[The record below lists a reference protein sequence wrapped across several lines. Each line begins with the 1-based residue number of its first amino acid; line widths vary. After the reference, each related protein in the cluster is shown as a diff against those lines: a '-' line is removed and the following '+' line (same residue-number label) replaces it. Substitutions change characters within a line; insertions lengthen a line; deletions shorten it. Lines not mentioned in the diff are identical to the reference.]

1 MKTILLD
8 GLYMNTKEATHIY
21 LADRLQ
27 APDYYGR
34 NLDALY
40 DILTDVCEPTLLIL
54 RRREHML
61 KSLGDYGETLLTV
74 FRDAAEA
81 NGNLTFEEA
90 SDE

>member
-21 LADRLQ
+21 LAERLH
-27 APDYYGR
+27 APEYYGN

-40 DILTDVCEPTLLIL
+40 DILTDICEPTLLIL

-61 KSLGDYGETLLTV
+61 TSLGDYGETLLTV
-74 FRDAAEA
+74 FRDAAEE
-81 NGNLTFEEA
+81 NGKLTFEEA
-90 SDE
+90 D